1 MKFRTNSA
9 IYRNDNIIIDD
20 ESVKGKCSQ
29 VKEYFI
35 YELAS
40 QCMGVN
46 NSYEDIICNG
56 RMIFDLIEELENNN
70 VNDDFTIIVKY
81 NPMGSLCYEVIE

>member
-9 IYRNDNIIIDD
+9 IYRNDKLLISDTEIIGLCKD
-20 ESVKGKCSQ
+20 

-40 QCMGVN
+40 QCTGIN
-46 NSYEDIICNG
+46 NAYENIIFNG
-56 RMIFDLIEELENNN
+56 RMILNLIEDLDNN
-70 VNDDFTIIVKY
+70 VNDDFNIVVKY
-81 NPMGSLCYEVIE
+81 NPMGSLYYEEI